1 MATNKS
7 SSKSTKKGFKTGAKT
22 KGYIV
27 NCDTNK
33 SISFQFNPTTFQH
46 SRGATY
52 SEIVAP
58 GMAYPTTQFIH
69 GNSRAFSI
77 ELFMHDRP
85 YTGIIAEY
93 ETFLNKLLP
102 PEKNKSKYKKPP
114 EILFCYGSF
123 IRRCVVE
130 NLDTLMEE
138 YDNNARPI
146 QAVFTISL
154 KQVGV

>member
-1 MATNKS
+1 MASYKNILSDAKMKKS
-7 SSKSTKKGFKTGAKT
+7 FKTGAKT

-27 NCDTNK
+27 NCNNNK
-33 SISFQFNPTTFQH
+33 SMTFQFNPTTFQH

-58 GMAYPTTQFIH
+58 GMAYPTLQFIH
-69 GNSRAFSI
+69 GNSRTFSI

-85 YTGIIAEY
+85 HTGIITRY
-93 ETFLNKLLP
+93 EKFLNGLLP
-102 PEKNKSKYKKPP
+102 PQKNKKNYKKPP

-130 NLDTLMEE
+130 NLDTLIEE
-138 YDNNARPI
+138 YDDEARPI
-146 QAVFTISL
+146 QAVSHYL
-154 KQVGV
+154 LNR